1 MDVFTKPIRF
11 LLFLSLLTIALY
23 YGREVIIPFCLAGL
37 LAMLF
42 LPVCRKLESKGVK
55 RGLAALICVL
65 ILFFTIAGMLALL
78 SWQISDMS
86 KSFTGIEQKISQ
98 TVEEARQ
105 YISKTFGVTP
115 EQQKKIVEK
124 QQSQGGGKISGMI
137 TGTIGSL
144 FGTLVNFVLVMVYI
158 FLLLYF
164 RTHIKKFVLKLVPPE
179 QEAKSMS
186 ALYKASG
193 VAQQY
198 LTGLALMIISLW
210 ILYAIGFS
218 IVGVKNAI
226 FFAILCGLL
235 EIIPFVGNITGTAL
249 TVIASLAQGGDMN
262 MVLGILIVYGLVQF
276 IQTYLLEPL
285 VVGAEVNINPLS
297 TILILVIGETLWG
310 IPGMVLA
317 IPLLGI
323 TKIICDHVEALKPYG
338 FLIGEEK
345 KKKEGGWKD
354 KVKKLFSGKNHK

>member
-1 MDVFTKPIRF
+1 MDVFTRPIRF
-11 LLFLSLLTIALY
+11 LLFLSLLTVALY

-42 LPVCRKLESKGVK
+42 LPVCRKLESKGFA
-55 RGLAALICVL
+55 RGVAALSCVL
-65 ILFFTIAGMLALL
+65 IVLFIIAGMLALL

-86 KSFTGIEQKISQ
+86 KNFTGIEQKIKQ
-98 TVEEARQ
+98 TVEQARE
-105 YISKTFGVTP
+105 YISNNFGVSQ

-124 QQSQGGGKISGMI
+124 QQSQGGGKASSII
-137 TGTIGSL
+137 TGTVGSL
-144 FGTLVNFVLVMVYI
+144 FGTLVNFVLVIVYI

-164 RTHIKKFVLKLVPPE
+164 RTHIKKFVLKLVPE
-179 QEAKSMS
+179 GQQAKSMS
-186 ALYKASG
+186 AMYKASG

-198 LTGLALMIISLW
+198 LTGLALMIVSLW

-235 EIIPFVGNITGTAL
+235 EIVPFAGNIIGTGL
-249 TVIASLAQGGDMN
+249 TIIASLAQGGDIN
-262 MVLGILIVYGLVQF
+262 MVFGILIVYGLVQF
-276 IQTYLLEPL
+276 IQTYFLEPL

-354 KVKKLFSGKNHK
+354 KIKKIFKKSGDK